1 MIKALKLMKPLLVS
15 SVLFLSVV
23 AAFAQS
29 QSTDVA
35 GQTASRDSS
44 LQLREDNI
52 PQIVAA
58 MTPEEKCMLII
69 GGRAA
74 SFNGIGFTNT
84 GVPGAAGVINGIPR
98 LGIPTIVLAD
108 GPAGLRISPVREGD
122 SRTFYCTGYP
132 IATMLSS
139 TWNLE
144 LVQEAGRNLGNE
156 VLEYGVDIL
165 LAPGANIHR
174 NPLCGRNFEY
184 YSEDPLLSGKMAA
197 AMINGIEENGVG
209 TSLKHFAV
217 NNQEFN
223 RLSNDAIVSER
234 ALREIYLRNFEI
246 AVRESQP
253 WTVMTSYNFINGEHA
268 AESKRLLTDILRD
281 EWGFEGAVMTDWNGG
296 YDDPAIIRAGNEMIQ
311 PGRDERYV
319 RLLNAVK
326 DGSLSMAVVDRT
338 VTRIL
343 ELVIRTP
350 KFKGYA
356 PSENPDLKA
365 HAQVCKKVADEGVV
379 LLKNDLEALPM
390 SKDNKIALFG
400 VTSYDFIAG
409 GTGSGN
415 VNRSYVVDLMRGL
428 SNVGFRLEP
437 ELDAFYKEYMRAEAL
452 RCERI
457 NGDNKWYIDR
467 ERAIEVIPDD
477 LIGKSASNSDVAVI
491 TIGRVFGEGK
501 DRDYYHSY
509 LLSDREK
516 ELISKVSE
524 AFHAAGK
531 KVTVILNTGGF
542 VEMTSWQDKVDAVV
556 LCWQP
561 GQEGGNTVASV
572 LSGEV
577 NPSGHLPATI
587 STDYALEPTAM
598 NFPQVYAD
606 KPFNYSY
613 YRQLTDRKLP
623 VHTVRNIDYTMYEEG
638 IYVGY
643 RYFNTFAPKAVAYP
657 FGFGLS
663 YTSFD
668 FKDMHVERTDDGWNV
683 FVTVTNTGKVS
694 GKDVVQLYVKAPKG
708 KLDKPER
715 ELKGFAKTPE
725 IAPGKSC
732 TVTVHVPEAS
742 LASYDELSSN
752 WIVDAGKYVFMASQD
767 ASDCSLKKTVRVE
780 GSVSPVEG
788 DGLKVISYNIRVGK
802 GKDGSNSWEHRR
814 HASITMLKEQMPDI
828 FGLQEALDFQVSY
841 LQENLPGYKN
851 VGVGRDDGVAKGE
864 RMSIFYNTNTVELF
878 DWGTFWLSETPEIPS
893 KGWDAAY
900 PRCATWAKMKMKD
913 SGKEFFYVNT
923 HLDHQGAES
932 QQKGLDLIVRRVAAM
947 NPAGLPMVLT
957 GDFNVEPDNP
967 VLDELD
973 TRMLSAQKSALEH
986 DVKATFNGWGSR
998 AIVID
1003 YIYFSGFSH
1012 CPEYKVLD
1020 GTYDSVPYISDH
1032 YPVMSRLKFL

>member
-1 MIKALKLMKPLLVS
+1 MESHKIKTILVS
-15 SVLFLSVV
+15 ALLACQVTSAL
-23 AAFAQS
+23 ADKAP
-29 QSTDVA
+29 
-35 GQTASRDSS
+35 
-44 LQLREDNI
+44 QLREDNI
-52 PQIVAA
+52 PEVVAA
-58 MTPEEKCMLII
+58 MTPEEKCTLII

-98 LGIPTIVLAD
+98 LGIPTVVLAD
-108 GPAGLRISPVREGD
+108 GPAGLRISPTREGD

-144 LVQEAGRNLGNE
+144 LVGEAGRNMGNE

-217 NNQEFN
+217 NNQELN
-223 RLSNDAIVSER
+223 RLSNNAIVSER
-234 ALREIYLRNFEI
+234 ALREIYLKNFEI

-296 YDDPAIIRAGNEMIQ
+296 YDDAAIVRAGNEMIQ

-319 RLLNAVK
+319 NLLNAIH
-326 DGSLSMAVVDRT
+326 DGSLSMDDVDRA

-343 ELVIRTP
+343 ELVVRTP
-350 KFKGYA
+350 KFKGYK
-356 PSENPDLKA
+356 PSESPDLKA
-365 HAQVCKKVADEGVV
+365 HAKVCKKVADEGVV
-379 LLKNDLEALPM
+379 LLKNNSAALPM
-390 SKDNKIALFG
+390 SKDNEIALFG

-415 VNRSYVVDLMRGL
+415 VNRPYVVDLMSGL

-437 ELDAFYKEYMRAEAL
+437 ELDAFYKDYMKAEAL
-452 RCERI
+452 RCESI
-457 NGDNKWYIDR
+457 NGNNKWFIDR
-467 ERAIEVIPDD
+467 ERAIEVIPDE
-477 LIGKSASNSDVAVI
+477 LIAKAAANADDAVI

-509 LLSDREK
+509 LLSEREK

-524 AFHAAGK
+524 SFHKAGK
-531 KVTVILNTGGF
+531 KVTVILNVGGL
-542 VEMTSWQDKVDAVV
+542 VEMTSWQDNVDAVV

-572 LSGEV
+572 LSGDV

-587 STDYALEPTAM
+587 STEYALEPTAK

-613 YRQLTDRKLP
+613 YRQLLDRKLP
-623 VHTVRNIDYTMYEEG
+623 LHTVRNIDYTEYEEG

-663 YTSFD
+663 YTTFSFR
-668 FKDMHVERTDDGWNV
+668 DMKVVSAGDGWD
-683 FVTVTNTGKVS
+683 VTVTVANSGKVS
-694 GKDVVQLYVKAPKG
+694 GKDVVQLYVRAPKG

-725 IAPGKSC
+725 IAPGESC
-732 TVTVHVPEAS
+732 AVTIHVPAGS
-742 LASYDELSSN
+742 LASYDEQTGS
-752 WIVDAGKYVFMASQD
+752 WVIEPGKYVFMASKD
-767 ASDCSLKKTVRVE
+767 ASDCTLKKSVNVA
-780 GSVSPVEG
+780 GS
-788 DGLKVISYNIRVGK
+788 
-802 GKDGSNSWEHRR
+802 
-814 HASITMLKEQMPDI
+814 
-828 FGLQEALDFQVSY
+828 
-841 LQENLPGYKN
+841 
-851 VGVGRDDGVAKGE
+851 
-864 RMSIFYNTNTVELF
+864 
-878 DWGTFWLSETPEIPS
+878 
-893 KGWDAAY
+893 
-900 PRCATWAKMKMKD
+900 
-913 SGKEFFYVNT
+913 
-923 HLDHQGAES
+923 GA
-932 QQKGLDLIVRRVAAM
+932 
-947 NPAGLPMVLT
+947 VL
-957 GDFNVEPDNP
+957 
-967 VLDELD
+967 
-973 TRMLSAQKSALEH
+973 
-986 DVKATFNGWGSR
+986 
-998 AIVID
+998 
-1003 YIYFSGFSH
+1003 
-1012 CPEYKVLD
+1012 
-1020 GTYDSVPYISDH
+1020 
-1032 YPVMSRLKFL
+1032 

>member
-1 MIKALKLMKPLLVS
+1 MKSHKIILVS
-15 SVLFLSVV
+15 ALLACQITSAL
-23 AAFAQS
+23 ADKAP
-29 QSTDVA
+29 
-35 GQTASRDSS
+35 
-44 LQLREDNI
+44 QLREDNI
-52 PQIVAA
+52 SEVVAA
-58 MTPEEKCMLII
+58 MTPEEKCTLII

-98 LGIPTIVLAD
+98 LGIPTVVLAD
-108 GPAGLRISPVREGD
+108 GPAGLRISPTREGD

-144 LVQEAGRNLGNE
+144 LVEEAGRNMGNE

-217 NNQEFN
+217 NNQELN
-223 RLSNDAIVSER
+223 RLSNNAIVSER
-234 ALREIYLRNFEI
+234 ALREIYLKNFEI

-296 YDDPAIIRAGNEMIQ
+296 YDDAAIVRAGNEMIQ

-319 RLLNAVK
+319 NLLNAIH
-326 DGSLSMAVVDRT
+326 DGSLSMDDVDRA

-343 ELVIRTP
+343 ELVVRTP
-350 KFKGYA
+350 KFKGYK
-356 PSENPDLKA
+356 PSESPDLKS
-365 HAQVCKKVADEGVV
+365 HAKVCKKVADEGVV
-379 LLKNDLEALPM
+379 LLKNNSAALPM
-390 SKDNKIALFG
+390 SKDNEIALFG

-415 VNRSYVVDLMRGL
+415 VNRPYVVDLMSGL

-437 ELDAFYKEYMRAEAL
+437 ELDAFYKDYMKAEAL

-457 NGDNKWYIDR
+457 NGDNKWFIDR
-467 ERAIEVIPDD
+467 ERAIEVVPDE
-477 LIGKSASNSDVAVI
+477 LIVKAAANADDAVI

-524 AFHAAGK
+524 SFHKAGK
-531 KVTVILNTGGF
+531 KVTVILNVGGL
-542 VEMTSWQDKVDAVV
+542 VEMTSWQDKVDAIV

-572 LSGEV
+572 LSGDV

-587 STDYALEPTAM
+587 STEYALEPTAK

-613 YRQLTDRKLP
+613 YRQLLDRKLP
-623 VHTVRNIDYTMYEEG
+623 LHTVRNIDYTEYEEG

-663 YTSFD
+663 YTTFD
-668 FKDMHVERTDDGWNV
+668 FNDMKVESAGDGWD
-683 FVTVTNTGKVS
+683 VTVSVTNTGKVS
-694 GKDVVQLYVKAPKG
+694 GKDVVQLYVRAPKG

-725 IAPGKSC
+725 IAPGESC
-732 TVTVHVPEAS
+732 EVTIHVPAGS
-742 LASYDELSSN
+742 LASYDERTCR
-752 WIVDAGKYVFMASQD
+752 WVVEPGKYIFMASKD
-767 ASDCSLKKTVRVE
+767 ASDCSQKKSVNVA
-780 GSVSPVEG
+780 GS
-788 DGLKVISYNIRVGK
+788 
-802 GKDGSNSWEHRR
+802 
-814 HASITMLKEQMPDI
+814 
-828 FGLQEALDFQVSY
+828 
-841 LQENLPGYKN
+841 
-851 VGVGRDDGVAKGE
+851 
-864 RMSIFYNTNTVELF
+864 
-878 DWGTFWLSETPEIPS
+878 
-893 KGWDAAY
+893 
-900 PRCATWAKMKMKD
+900 
-913 SGKEFFYVNT
+913 
-923 HLDHQGAES
+923 GA
-932 QQKGLDLIVRRVAAM
+932 
-947 NPAGLPMVLT
+947 VL
-957 GDFNVEPDNP
+957 
-967 VLDELD
+967 
-973 TRMLSAQKSALEH
+973 
-986 DVKATFNGWGSR
+986 
-998 AIVID
+998 
-1003 YIYFSGFSH
+1003 
-1012 CPEYKVLD
+1012 
-1020 GTYDSVPYISDH
+1020 
-1032 YPVMSRLKFL
+1032 

>member
-1 MIKALKLMKPLLVS
+1 MKSYKIKTILVS
-15 SVLFLSVV
+15 AILACHVTSAL
-23 AAFAQS
+23 ADKAP
-29 QSTDVA
+29 
-35 GQTASRDSS
+35 
-44 LQLREDNI
+44 QLREDNI
-52 PQIVAA
+52 AEVVAA
-58 MTPEEKCMLII
+58 MTPEEKCTLII

-98 LGIPTIVLAD
+98 LGIPTVVLAD
-108 GPAGLRISPVREGD
+108 GPAGLRISPTREGD

-144 LVQEAGRNLGNE
+144 LVEEAGRNMGNE

-217 NNQEFN
+217 NNQELN
-223 RLSNDAIVSER
+223 RLSNNAIVSER
-234 ALREIYLRNFEI
+234 ALREIYLKNFEI
-246 AVRESQP
+246 AVRESHP
-253 WTVMTSYNFINGEHA
+253 WTIMTSYNFINGEHA

-296 YDDPAIIRAGNEMIQ
+296 YDDAAIVRAGNEMIQ

-319 RLLNAVK
+319 NLLNAIH
-326 DGSLSMAVVDRT
+326 DGSLSMDDVDRT

-343 ELVIRTP
+343 ELVVRTP
-350 KFKGYA
+350 KFKGYK
-356 PSENPDLKA
+356 PSESPDLKA
-365 HAQVCKKVADEGVV
+365 HAKVCKKVADEGVV
-379 LLKNDLEALPM
+379 LLKNKSAALPM
-390 SKDNKIALFG
+390 SKDNEIALFG

-415 VNRSYVVDLMRGL
+415 VNRPYVVDLMSGL

-437 ELDAFYKEYMRAEAL
+437 ELDAFYKDYMKAEAL

-457 NGDNKWYIDR
+457 NGANKWFIDR
-467 ERAIEVIPDD
+467 ERAIEVIPDE
-477 LIGKSASNSDVAVI
+477 LIAKAAANADDAVI

-509 LLSDREK
+509 LLSEREK

-524 AFHAAGK
+524 SFHKAGK
-531 KVTVILNTGGF
+531 KVTVILNVGGL
-542 VEMTSWQDKVDAVV
+542 VEMTSWQDKVDAIV

-572 LSGEV
+572 LSGDV

-587 STDYALEPTAM
+587 STEYALEPTAK

-613 YRQLTDRKLP
+613 YRQLLDRKLP
-623 VHTVRNIDYTMYEEG
+623 LHTVRNIDYTEYEEG

-663 YTSFD
+663 YTIFD
-668 FKDMHVERTDDGWNV
+668 FNDMKVESAGDGWDV
-683 FVTVTNTGKVS
+683 TVTVTNSGKVS
-694 GKDVVQLYVKAPKG
+694 GKDVVQHYVRAPKG

-725 IAPGKSC
+725 IAPGESC
-732 TVTVHVPEAS
+732 EVTIHVPAGS
-742 LASYDELSSN
+742 LASYDEQTGS
-752 WIVDAGKYVFMASQD
+752 WVVEPGKYVFMASKD
-767 ASDCSLKKTVRVE
+767 ASDCSLKKSVNVA
-780 GSVSPVEG
+780 GS
-788 DGLKVISYNIRVGK
+788 
-802 GKDGSNSWEHRR
+802 
-814 HASITMLKEQMPDI
+814 
-828 FGLQEALDFQVSY
+828 
-841 LQENLPGYKN
+841 
-851 VGVGRDDGVAKGE
+851 
-864 RMSIFYNTNTVELF
+864 
-878 DWGTFWLSETPEIPS
+878 
-893 KGWDAAY
+893 
-900 PRCATWAKMKMKD
+900 
-913 SGKEFFYVNT
+913 
-923 HLDHQGAES
+923 GA
-932 QQKGLDLIVRRVAAM
+932 
-947 NPAGLPMVLT
+947 VL
-957 GDFNVEPDNP
+957 
-967 VLDELD
+967 
-973 TRMLSAQKSALEH
+973 
-986 DVKATFNGWGSR
+986 
-998 AIVID
+998 
-1003 YIYFSGFSH
+1003 
-1012 CPEYKVLD
+1012 
-1020 GTYDSVPYISDH
+1020 
-1032 YPVMSRLKFL
+1032 

>member
-1 MIKALKLMKPLLVS
+1 MKSHKIILVS
-15 SVLFLSVV
+15 ALLACQVTSAL
-23 AAFAQS
+23 ADKAP
-29 QSTDVA
+29 
-35 GQTASRDSS
+35 
-44 LQLREDNI
+44 QLREDNI
-52 PQIVAA
+52 SEVVAA
-58 MTPEEKCMLII
+58 MTPEEKCTLII

-98 LGIPTIVLAD
+98 LGIPTVVLAD
-108 GPAGLRISPVREGD
+108 GPAGLRISPTREGD
-122 SRTFYCTGYP
+122 TRTFYCTGYP

-144 LVQEAGRNLGNE
+144 LVEEAGRNMGNE

-217 NNQEFN
+217 NNQELN
-223 RLSNDAIVSER
+223 RLSNNAIVSER
-234 ALREIYLRNFEI
+234 ALREIYLKNFEI

-253 WTVMTSYNFINGEHA
+253 WTIMTSYNFINGEHA

-296 YDDPAIIRAGNEMIQ
+296 YDDAAIVRAGNEMIQ

-319 RLLNAVK
+319 NLLNAIH
-326 DGSLSMAVVDRT
+326 DGSLSMDDVDRA

-343 ELVIRTP
+343 ELVVRTP
-350 KFKGYA
+350 KFKGYK
-356 PSENPDLKA
+356 PSESPDLKA
-365 HAQVCKKVADEGVV
+365 HAKVCKKVADEGVV
-379 LLKNDLEALPM
+379 LLKNNSAALPM
-390 SKDNKIALFG
+390 SKDNEIALFG

-415 VNRSYVVDLMRGL
+415 VNRPYVVDLMSGL
-428 SNVGFRLEP
+428 TNVGFRLDP
-437 ELDAFYKEYMRAEAL
+437 ELDAFYKDYMKAEAV
-452 RCERI
+452 RCGRI
-457 NGDNKWYIDR
+457 NGDNKWFIDR

-477 LIGKSASNSDVAVI
+477 LIVKAAANADDAVI

-524 AFHAAGK
+524 SFHKAGK
-531 KVTVILNTGGF
+531 KVTVILNVGGL
-542 VEMTSWQDKVDAVV
+542 VEMTSWQDKVDAIV

-587 STDYALEPTAM
+587 STEYALEPTAK

-613 YRQLTDRKLP
+613 YRQLLDRKLP
-623 VHTVRNIDYTMYEEG
+623 LHTVRNIDYTEYEEG

-643 RYFNTFAPKAVAYP
+643 RYFNAFAPKAVAYP

-663 YTSFD
+663 YTTFD
-668 FKDMHVERTDDGWNV
+668 FNDMKVESAVDGWDV
-683 FVTVTNTGKVS
+683 TVTVTNTGKVS
-694 GKDVVQLYVKAPKG
+694 GKDVVQLYVRAPKG

-725 IAPGKSC
+725 IAPGESC
-732 TVTVHVPEAS
+732 EVKIHVPAGS
-742 LASYDELSSN
+742 LASYDEQTGS
-752 WIVDAGKYVFMASQD
+752 WVIEPGKYVFMASKD
-767 ASDCSLKKTVRVE
+767 ASDCSLKK
-780 GSVSPVEG
+780 SVSVA
-788 DGLKVISYNIRVGK
+788 
-802 GKDGSNSWEHRR
+802 GS
-814 HASITMLKEQMPDI
+814 
-828 FGLQEALDFQVSY
+828 
-841 LQENLPGYKN
+841 
-851 VGVGRDDGVAKGE
+851 
-864 RMSIFYNTNTVELF
+864 
-878 DWGTFWLSETPEIPS
+878 
-893 KGWDAAY
+893 
-900 PRCATWAKMKMKD
+900 
-913 SGKEFFYVNT
+913 
-923 HLDHQGAES
+923 GA
-932 QQKGLDLIVRRVAAM
+932 
-947 NPAGLPMVLT
+947 VL
-957 GDFNVEPDNP
+957 
-967 VLDELD
+967 
-973 TRMLSAQKSALEH
+973 
-986 DVKATFNGWGSR
+986 
-998 AIVID
+998 
-1003 YIYFSGFSH
+1003 
-1012 CPEYKVLD
+1012 
-1020 GTYDSVPYISDH
+1020 
-1032 YPVMSRLKFL
+1032 

>member
-1 MIKALKLMKPLLVS
+1 MESYKIKTILVS
-15 SVLFLSVV
+15 AILACRVTSAL
-23 AAFAQS
+23 ADKAP
-29 QSTDVA
+29 
-35 GQTASRDSS
+35 
-44 LQLREDNI
+44 QLREDNI
-52 PQIVAA
+52 PEVVAA
-58 MTPEEKCMLII
+58 MTPEEKCTLII

-98 LGIPTIVLAD
+98 LGIPTVVLAD
-108 GPAGLRISPVREGD
+108 GPAGLRIAPKRKGD
-122 SRTFYCTGYP
+122 TRTFYCTGYP

-144 LVQEAGRNLGNE
+144 LVEEAGRNMGNE

-217 NNQEFN
+217 NNQELN
-223 RLSNDAIVSER
+223 RLSNNAIVSER
-234 ALREIYLRNFEI
+234 ALREIYLKNFEI

-253 WTVMTSYNFINGEHA
+253 WTIMTSYNFINGEHA

-296 YDDPAIIRAGNEMIQ
+296 YDDAAIVRAGNEMIQ

-319 RLLNAVK
+319 NLLNAIH
-326 DGSLSMAVVDRT
+326 DGSLSMDDVDRA

-343 ELVIRTP
+343 ELVVRTP
-350 KFKGYA
+350 KFKGYK
-356 PSENPDLKA
+356 PSESPDLKA
-365 HAQVCKKVADEGVV
+365 HAKVCKKVADEGVV
-379 LLKNDLEALPM
+379 LLKNNSAALPM
-390 SKDNKIALFG
+390 SKDNEIALFG

-415 VNRSYVVDLMRGL
+415 VNRPYVVDLMSGL
-428 SNVGFRLEP
+428 TNVGFRLDP
-437 ELDAFYKEYMRAEAL
+437 ELDAFYKDYMKAEAV
-452 RCERI
+452 RCGRI
-457 NGDNKWYIDR
+457 NGDNKWFIDR

-477 LIGKSASNSDVAVI
+477 LIVKAAANADDAVI

-524 AFHAAGK
+524 SFHKAGK
-531 KVTVILNTGGF
+531 KVTVILNVGGL
-542 VEMTSWQDKVDAVV
+542 VEMTSWQDKVDAIV

-572 LSGEV
+572 LSGDV

-587 STDYALEPTAM
+587 STEYALEPTAK

-613 YRQLTDRKLP
+613 YRQLLDRKLP
-623 VHTVRNIDYTMYEEG
+623 LHTVRNIDYTEYEEG

-663 YTSFD
+663 YTTFD
-668 FKDMHVERTDDGWNV
+668 FNDMKVESAVDGWDV
-683 FVTVTNTGKVS
+683 TVTVTNIGKVS
-694 GKDVVQLYVKAPKG
+694 GKDVVQLYVRAPKG

-725 IAPGKSC
+725 IAPGESC
-732 TVTVHVPEAS
+732 EVKIHVPAGS
-742 LASYDELSSN
+742 LASYDEQTGS
-752 WIVDAGKYVFMASQD
+752 WVIEPGKYVFMASKD
-767 ASDCSLKKTVRVE
+767 ASDCSLKKSVNVA
-780 GSVSPVEG
+780 GS
-788 DGLKVISYNIRVGK
+788 
-802 GKDGSNSWEHRR
+802 
-814 HASITMLKEQMPDI
+814 
-828 FGLQEALDFQVSY
+828 
-841 LQENLPGYKN
+841 
-851 VGVGRDDGVAKGE
+851 
-864 RMSIFYNTNTVELF
+864 
-878 DWGTFWLSETPEIPS
+878 
-893 KGWDAAY
+893 
-900 PRCATWAKMKMKD
+900 
-913 SGKEFFYVNT
+913 
-923 HLDHQGAES
+923 GA
-932 QQKGLDLIVRRVAAM
+932 
-947 NPAGLPMVLT
+947 VL
-957 GDFNVEPDNP
+957 
-967 VLDELD
+967 
-973 TRMLSAQKSALEH
+973 
-986 DVKATFNGWGSR
+986 
-998 AIVID
+998 
-1003 YIYFSGFSH
+1003 
-1012 CPEYKVLD
+1012 
-1020 GTYDSVPYISDH
+1020 
-1032 YPVMSRLKFL
+1032 

>member
-1 MIKALKLMKPLLVS
+1 MKSHKIILVS
-15 SVLFLSVV
+15 ALLACQITSAL
-23 AAFAQS
+23 ADKAP
-29 QSTDVA
+29 
-35 GQTASRDSS
+35 
-44 LQLREDNI
+44 QLRADNI
-52 PQIVAA
+52 SEVVAA
-58 MTPEEKCMLII
+58 MTPEEKCTLII

-98 LGIPTIVLAD
+98 LGIPTVVLAD
-108 GPAGLRISPVREGD
+108 GPAGLRISPTREGD

-144 LVQEAGRNLGNE
+144 LVGEAGRNMGNE

-217 NNQEFN
+217 NNQELN
-223 RLSNDAIVSER
+223 RLSNNAIVSER
-234 ALREIYLRNFEI
+234 ALREIYLKNFEI

-296 YDDPAIIRAGNEMIQ
+296 YDDAAIVRAGNEMIQ

-319 RLLNAVK
+319 NLLNAIH
-326 DGSLSMAVVDRT
+326 DGSLSMDDVDRA

-343 ELVIRTP
+343 ELVVRTP
-350 KFKGYA
+350 KFKGYK
-356 PSENPDLKA
+356 PSESPDLKA
-365 HAQVCKKVADEGVV
+365 HAKVCKKVADEGVV
-379 LLKNDLEALPM
+379 LLKNKSAALPM
-390 SKDNKIALFG
+390 SKNNEIALFG

-415 VNRSYVVDLMRGL
+415 VNRPYVVDLMSGL

-437 ELDAFYKEYMRAEAL
+437 ELDAFYKDYMKAEAL
-452 RCERI
+452 RCARI
-457 NGDNKWYIDR
+457 NGDNKWFIDR
-467 ERAIEVIPDD
+467 ERAIEVVPDE
-477 LIGKSASNSDVAVI
+477 LIVKAAANADDAVI

-524 AFHAAGK
+524 SFHKAGK
-531 KVTVILNTGGF
+531 KVTVILNVGGL
-542 VEMTSWQDKVDAVV
+542 VEMTSWQDKVDAIV

-572 LSGEV
+572 LSGDV

-587 STDYALEPTAM
+587 STEYALEPTAK

-613 YRQLTDRKLP
+613 YRQLLDRKLP
-623 VHTVRNIDYTMYEEG
+623 LHTVRNIDYTEYEEG

-663 YTSFD
+663 YTTFD
-668 FKDMHVERTDDGWNV
+668 FNDMKVESAGDGWDV
-683 FVTVTNTGKVS
+683 TVTVTNSGKVR
-694 GKDVVQLYVKAPKG
+694 GKDVVQLYVRAPKG

-725 IAPGKSC
+725 IAPGESC
-732 TVTVHVPEAS
+732 EVTIHVPAGS
-742 LASYDELSSN
+742 LASYDEQTGS
-752 WIVDAGKYVFMASQD
+752 WVIEPGKYVFMASKD
-767 ASDCSLKKTVRVE
+767 ALDCSLKKSVNVA
-780 GSVSPVEG
+780 GS
-788 DGLKVISYNIRVGK
+788 
-802 GKDGSNSWEHRR
+802 
-814 HASITMLKEQMPDI
+814 
-828 FGLQEALDFQVSY
+828 
-841 LQENLPGYKN
+841 
-851 VGVGRDDGVAKGE
+851 
-864 RMSIFYNTNTVELF
+864 
-878 DWGTFWLSETPEIPS
+878 
-893 KGWDAAY
+893 
-900 PRCATWAKMKMKD
+900 
-913 SGKEFFYVNT
+913 
-923 HLDHQGAES
+923 GA
-932 QQKGLDLIVRRVAAM
+932 
-947 NPAGLPMVLT
+947 VL
-957 GDFNVEPDNP
+957 
-967 VLDELD
+967 
-973 TRMLSAQKSALEH
+973 
-986 DVKATFNGWGSR
+986 
-998 AIVID
+998 
-1003 YIYFSGFSH
+1003 
-1012 CPEYKVLD
+1012 
-1020 GTYDSVPYISDH
+1020 
-1032 YPVMSRLKFL
+1032 

>member
-1 MIKALKLMKPLLVS
+1 MESYKIKTILVS
-15 SVLFLSVV
+15 AILACRVTSAL
-23 AAFAQS
+23 ADKAP
-29 QSTDVA
+29 
-35 GQTASRDSS
+35 
-44 LQLREDNI
+44 QLREDNI
-52 PQIVAA
+52 PEVVAA
-58 MTPEEKCMLII
+58 MTPEEKCTLII

-98 LGIPTIVLAD
+98 LGIPTVVLAD
-108 GPAGLRISPVREGD
+108 GPAGLRIAPKRKGD
-122 SRTFYCTGYP
+122 TRTFYCTGYP

-144 LVQEAGRNLGNE
+144 LVEEAGRNMGNE

-217 NNQEFN
+217 NNQELN
-223 RLSNDAIVSER
+223 RLSNNAIVSER
-234 ALREIYLRNFEI
+234 ALREIYLKNFEI

-253 WTVMTSYNFINGEHA
+253 WTIMTSYNFINGEHA

-296 YDDPAIIRAGNEMIQ
+296 YDDAAIVRAGNEMIQ

-319 RLLNAVK
+319 NLLNAIH
-326 DGSLSMAVVDRT
+326 DGSLSMDDVDRA

-343 ELVIRTP
+343 ELVVRTP
-350 KFKGYA
+350 KFKGYK
-356 PSENPDLKA
+356 PSESPDLKA
-365 HAQVCKKVADEGVV
+365 HAKVCKKVADEGVV
-379 LLKNDLEALPM
+379 LLKNNSAALPM
-390 SKDNKIALFG
+390 SKDNEIALFG

-415 VNRSYVVDLMRGL
+415 VNRPYVVDLMSGL
-428 SNVGFRLEP
+428 TNVGFRLDP
-437 ELDAFYKEYMRAEAL
+437 ELDAFYKDYMKAEAL
-452 RCERI
+452 RCGRI
-457 NGDNKWYIDR
+457 NGDNKWFIDR

-477 LIGKSASNSDVAVI
+477 LIVKAAANADDAVI

-524 AFHAAGK
+524 SFHKAGK
-531 KVTVILNTGGF
+531 KVTVILNVGGL
-542 VEMTSWQDKVDAVV
+542 VEMTSWQDKVDAIV

-561 GQEGGNTVASV
+561 GQGGGNTVASV
-572 LSGEV
+572 LSGDV

-587 STDYALEPTAM
+587 STEYALEPTAK

-613 YRQLTDRKLP
+613 YRQLLDRKLP
-623 VHTVRNIDYTMYEEG
+623 LHTVRNIDYTEYEEG

-663 YTSFD
+663 YTTFD
-668 FKDMHVERTDDGWNV
+668 FNDMKVESAGDGWDV
-683 FVTVTNTGKVS
+683 TVTVTNTGKVS
-694 GKDVVQLYVKAPKG
+694 GKDVVQLYVRAPKG

-725 IAPGKSC
+725 IAPGESC
-732 TVTVHVPEAS
+732 EVKIHVPAGS
-742 LASYDELSSN
+742 LASYDEQTGS
-752 WIVDAGKYVFMASQD
+752 WVIEPGKYVFMASKD
-767 ASDCSLKKTVRVE
+767 ASDCSLKK
-780 GSVSPVEG
+780 SVSVA
-788 DGLKVISYNIRVGK
+788 
-802 GKDGSNSWEHRR
+802 GS
-814 HASITMLKEQMPDI
+814 
-828 FGLQEALDFQVSY
+828 
-841 LQENLPGYKN
+841 
-851 VGVGRDDGVAKGE
+851 
-864 RMSIFYNTNTVELF
+864 
-878 DWGTFWLSETPEIPS
+878 
-893 KGWDAAY
+893 
-900 PRCATWAKMKMKD
+900 
-913 SGKEFFYVNT
+913 
-923 HLDHQGAES
+923 GA
-932 QQKGLDLIVRRVAAM
+932 
-947 NPAGLPMVLT
+947 VL
-957 GDFNVEPDNP
+957 
-967 VLDELD
+967 
-973 TRMLSAQKSALEH
+973 
-986 DVKATFNGWGSR
+986 
-998 AIVID
+998 
-1003 YIYFSGFSH
+1003 
-1012 CPEYKVLD
+1012 
-1020 GTYDSVPYISDH
+1020 
-1032 YPVMSRLKFL
+1032 

>member
-1 MIKALKLMKPLLVS
+1 MESYKIKTILVS
-15 SVLFLSVV
+15 ALLACHVTSAL
-23 AAFAQS
+23 ADKAP
-29 QSTDVA
+29 
-35 GQTASRDSS
+35 
-44 LQLREDNI
+44 QLREDNI
-52 PQIVAA
+52 AEVVAA
-58 MTPEEKCMLII
+58 MTPEEKCTLII

-98 LGIPTIVLAD
+98 LGIPTVVLAD
-108 GPAGLRISPVREGD
+108 GPAGLRISPTREGD

-144 LVQEAGRNLGNE
+144 LVGEAGRNMGNE

-217 NNQEFN
+217 NNQELN
-223 RLSNDAIVSER
+223 RLSNNAIVSER
-234 ALREIYLRNFEI
+234 ALREIYLKNFEI

-296 YDDPAIIRAGNEMIQ
+296 YDDAAIVRAGNEMIQ

-319 RLLNAVK
+319 NLLNAIH
-326 DGSLSMAVVDRT
+326 DGSLSMDDVDRA

-343 ELVIRTP
+343 ELVVRTP
-350 KFKGYA
+350 KFKGYK
-356 PSENPDLKA
+356 PSESPDLKA
-365 HAQVCKKVADEGVV
+365 HAKVCKKVADEGVV
-379 LLKNDLEALPM
+379 LLKNNSAALPM
-390 SKDNKIALFG
+390 SKDNEIALFG

-415 VNRSYVVDLMRGL
+415 VNRPYVVDLMSGL

-437 ELDAFYKEYMRAEAL
+437 ELDAFYKDYMKAEAL
-452 RCERI
+452 RCARI
-457 NGDNKWYIDR
+457 NGDNKWFIDR
-467 ERAIEVIPDD
+467 ERAIEVVPDE
-477 LIGKSASNSDVAVI
+477 LIVKAAANADDAVI

-524 AFHAAGK
+524 SFHKAGK
-531 KVTVILNTGGF
+531 KVTVILNVGGL
-542 VEMTSWQDKVDAVV
+542 VEMTSWQDNVDAVV

-587 STDYALEPTAM
+587 STEYALEPTAK

-613 YRQLTDRKLP
+613 YRQLLDRKLP
-623 VHTVRNIDYTMYEEG
+623 LHTVRNIDYTEYEEG

-663 YTSFD
+663 YTTFD
-668 FKDMHVERTDDGWNV
+668 FNDMTVESAGDGWDV
-683 FVTVTNTGKVS
+683 TVTVTNSGKVR
-694 GKDVVQLYVKAPKG
+694 GKDVVQLYVRAPKG

-725 IAPGKSC
+725 IAPGESC
-732 TVTVHVPEAS
+732 AVTIHVPAGS
-742 LASYDELSSN
+742 LASYDEQTGS
-752 WIVDAGKYVFMASQD
+752 WVIEPGKYVFMASKD
-767 ASDCSLKKTVRVE
+767 ASDCTLKKSVNVA
-780 GSVSPVEG
+780 GS
-788 DGLKVISYNIRVGK
+788 
-802 GKDGSNSWEHRR
+802 
-814 HASITMLKEQMPDI
+814 
-828 FGLQEALDFQVSY
+828 
-841 LQENLPGYKN
+841 
-851 VGVGRDDGVAKGE
+851 
-864 RMSIFYNTNTVELF
+864 
-878 DWGTFWLSETPEIPS
+878 
-893 KGWDAAY
+893 
-900 PRCATWAKMKMKD
+900 
-913 SGKEFFYVNT
+913 
-923 HLDHQGAES
+923 GA
-932 QQKGLDLIVRRVAAM
+932 
-947 NPAGLPMVLT
+947 VL
-957 GDFNVEPDNP
+957 
-967 VLDELD
+967 
-973 TRMLSAQKSALEH
+973 
-986 DVKATFNGWGSR
+986 
-998 AIVID
+998 
-1003 YIYFSGFSH
+1003 
-1012 CPEYKVLD
+1012 
-1020 GTYDSVPYISDH
+1020 
-1032 YPVMSRLKFL
+1032 

>member
-1 MIKALKLMKPLLVS
+1 MESYKIKTILVS
-15 SVLFLSVV
+15 AILACHVTSAL
-23 AAFAQS
+23 ADKAP
-29 QSTDVA
+29 
-35 GQTASRDSS
+35 
-44 LQLREDNI
+44 QLREDNI
-52 PQIVAA
+52 AEVVAA
-58 MTPEEKCMLII
+58 MTPEEKCTLII

-98 LGIPTIVLAD
+98 LGIPTVVLAD
-108 GPAGLRISPVREGD
+108 GPAGLRISPTREGD

-144 LVQEAGRNLGNE
+144 LVGEAGRNMGNE

-217 NNQEFN
+217 NNQELN
-223 RLSNDAIVSER
+223 RLSNNAIVSER
-234 ALREIYLRNFEI
+234 ALREIYLKNFEI

-253 WTVMTSYNFINGEHA
+253 WTIMTSYNFINGEHA

-296 YDDPAIIRAGNEMIQ
+296 YDDAAIVRAGNEMIQ

-319 RLLNAVK
+319 NLLNAIH
-326 DGSLSMAVVDRT
+326 DGSLSMDDVDRA

-343 ELVIRTP
+343 ELVVRTP
-350 KFKGYA
+350 KFKGYK
-356 PSENPDLKA
+356 PSESPDLKA
-365 HAQVCKKVADEGVV
+365 HAKVCKKVADEGVV
-379 LLKNDLEALPM
+379 LLKNKSAALPM
-390 SKDNKIALFG
+390 SKDNEIALFG

-415 VNRSYVVDLMRGL
+415 VNRPYVVDLMSGL

-437 ELDAFYKEYMRAEAL
+437 ELDAFYKDYMKAEAL
-452 RCERI
+452 RCARI
-457 NGDNKWYIDR
+457 NGDNKWFIDR
-467 ERAIEVIPDD
+467 ERAIEVVPDE
-477 LIGKSASNSDVAVI
+477 LIVKTAANADDAVI

-509 LLSDREK
+509 LLSEREK
-516 ELISKVSE
+516 ELISKVSDC
-524 AFHAAGK
+524 FHEAGK
-531 KVTVILNTGGF
+531 KVTVILNVGGL
-542 VEMTSWQDKVDAVV
+542 VEMMSWQDKVDAIV

-572 LSGEV
+572 LSGDV

-587 STDYALEPTAM
+587 STEYALEPTAK

-613 YRQLTDRKLP
+613 YRQLLDRKLP
-623 VHTVRNIDYTMYEEG
+623 LHTVRNIDYTEYEEG

-663 YTSFD
+663 YTTFD
-668 FKDMHVERTDDGWNV
+668 FNDMTVESAGDGWDV
-683 FVTVTNTGKVS
+683 TVTVTNSGKVS
-694 GKDVVQLYVKAPKG
+694 GKDVVQLYVRAPKG

-725 IAPGKSC
+725 IAPGESC
-732 TVTVHVPEAS
+732 AVTIHVPAGS
-742 LASYDELSSN
+742 LASYDEQTGS
-752 WIVDAGKYVFMASQD
+752 WVIEPGKYLFMASKD
-767 ASDCSLKKTVRVE
+767 ASDCSLKKSVNVA
-780 GSVSPVEG
+780 GS
-788 DGLKVISYNIRVGK
+788 
-802 GKDGSNSWEHRR
+802 
-814 HASITMLKEQMPDI
+814 
-828 FGLQEALDFQVSY
+828 
-841 LQENLPGYKN
+841 
-851 VGVGRDDGVAKGE
+851 
-864 RMSIFYNTNTVELF
+864 
-878 DWGTFWLSETPEIPS
+878 
-893 KGWDAAY
+893 
-900 PRCATWAKMKMKD
+900 
-913 SGKEFFYVNT
+913 
-923 HLDHQGAES
+923 GA
-932 QQKGLDLIVRRVAAM
+932 
-947 NPAGLPMVLT
+947 VL
-957 GDFNVEPDNP
+957 
-967 VLDELD
+967 
-973 TRMLSAQKSALEH
+973 
-986 DVKATFNGWGSR
+986 
-998 AIVID
+998 
-1003 YIYFSGFSH
+1003 
-1012 CPEYKVLD
+1012 
-1020 GTYDSVPYISDH
+1020 
-1032 YPVMSRLKFL
+1032 

>member
-1 MIKALKLMKPLLVS
+1 MESHKIKTILVLALLACQVTSALADKAP
-15 SVLFLSVV
+15 
-23 AAFAQS
+23 
-29 QSTDVA
+29 
-35 GQTASRDSS
+35 
-44 LQLREDNI
+44 QLREDNI
-52 PQIVAA
+52 SEVVAA
-58 MTPEEKCMLII
+58 MTPEEKCTLII

-98 LGIPTIVLAD
+98 LGIPTVVLAD
-108 GPAGLRISPVREGD
+108 GPAGLRISPTREGD

-144 LVQEAGRNLGNE
+144 LVEEAGRNMGNE

-217 NNQEFN
+217 NNQELN
-223 RLSNDAIVSER
+223 RLSNNAIVSER
-234 ALREIYLRNFEI
+234 ALREIYLKNFEI

-296 YDDPAIIRAGNEMIQ
+296 YDDAAIVRAGNEMIQ

-319 RLLNAVK
+319 NLLNAIH
-326 DGSLSMAVVDRT
+326 DGSLSMDDVDRA

-343 ELVIRTP
+343 ELVVRTP
-350 KFKGYA
+350 KFNGYK
-356 PSENPDLKA
+356 PSESPDLKA
-365 HAQVCKKVADEGVV
+365 HAKVCKKVADEGVV
-379 LLKNDLEALPM
+379 LLKNNSAALPM
-390 SKDNKIALFG
+390 SKDNEIALFG

-415 VNRSYVVDLMRGL
+415 VNRPYVVDLMSGL

-437 ELDAFYKEYMRAEAL
+437 ELDAFYKDYMKAEAL

-457 NGDNKWYIDR
+457 NGNNKWFIDR
-467 ERAIEVIPDD
+467 ERAIEVIPDE
-477 LIGKSASNSDVAVI
+477 LIAKAAANADDAVI

-509 LLSDREK
+509 LLSEREK
-516 ELISKVSE
+516 ELISKVSDC
-524 AFHAAGK
+524 FHEAGK
-531 KVTVILNTGGF
+531 KVTVILNVGGL
-542 VEMTSWQDKVDAVV
+542 VEMTSWQDKVDAIV

-572 LSGEV
+572 LCGEV

-587 STDYALEPTAM
+587 STEYALEPTAK

-613 YRQLTDRKLP
+613 YRQLLDRKLP
-623 VHTVRNIDYTMYEEG
+623 LHTVRNIDYTEYEEG

-663 YTSFD
+663 YTIFD
-668 FKDMHVERTDDGWNV
+668 FNDMKVESAGDGWDV
-683 FVTVTNTGKVS
+683 TVTVTNTGKVS
-694 GKDVVQLYVKAPKG
+694 GKDVVQLYVRAPKG

-725 IAPGKSC
+725 IAPGESC
-732 TVTVHVPEAS
+732 EVTIHVPAGS
-742 LASYDELSSN
+742 LASYDEQTGS
-752 WIVDAGKYVFMASQD
+752 WVVEPGKYVFMASKD
-767 ASDCSLKKTVRVE
+767 ASDCTQKKSVNVGCP
-780 GSVSPVEG
+780 GSV
-788 DGLKVISYNIRVGK
+788 R
-802 GKDGSNSWEHRR
+802 
-814 HASITMLKEQMPDI
+814 
-828 FGLQEALDFQVSY
+828 
-841 LQENLPGYKN
+841 
-851 VGVGRDDGVAKGE
+851 
-864 RMSIFYNTNTVELF
+864 
-878 DWGTFWLSETPEIPS
+878 
-893 KGWDAAY
+893 
-900 PRCATWAKMKMKD
+900 
-913 SGKEFFYVNT
+913 
-923 HLDHQGAES
+923 
-932 QQKGLDLIVRRVAAM
+932 
-947 NPAGLPMVLT
+947 
-957 GDFNVEPDNP
+957 
-967 VLDELD
+967 
-973 TRMLSAQKSALEH
+973 
-986 DVKATFNGWGSR
+986 
-998 AIVID
+998 
-1003 YIYFSGFSH
+1003 
-1012 CPEYKVLD
+1012 
-1020 GTYDSVPYISDH
+1020 
-1032 YPVMSRLKFL
+1032 

>member
-1 MIKALKLMKPLLVS
+1 MESYKIKTILVS
-15 SVLFLSVV
+15 AILACHVTSAL
-23 AAFAQS
+23 ADKAP
-29 QSTDVA
+29 
-35 GQTASRDSS
+35 
-44 LQLREDNI
+44 QLREDNI
-52 PQIVAA
+52 AEVVAA
-58 MTPEEKCMLII
+58 MTPEEKCTLII

-98 LGIPTIVLAD
+98 LGIPTVVLAD
-108 GPAGLRISPVREGD
+108 GPAGLRISPTREGD
-122 SRTFYCTGYP
+122 TRTFYCTGYP

-144 LVQEAGRNLGNE
+144 LVEEAGRNMGNE

-217 NNQEFN
+217 NNQELN
-223 RLSNDAIVSER
+223 RLSNNAIVSER
-234 ALREIYLRNFEI
+234 ALREIYLKNFEI

-253 WTVMTSYNFINGEHA
+253 WTIMTSYNFINGEHA

-296 YDDPAIIRAGNEMIQ
+296 YDDAAIVRAGNEMIQ

-319 RLLNAVK
+319 NLLNAIH
-326 DGSLSMAVVDRT
+326 DGSLSMDDVDRA

-343 ELVIRTP
+343 ELVVRTP
-350 KFKGYA
+350 KFKGYK
-356 PSENPDLKA
+356 PSESPDLKA
-365 HAQVCKKVADEGVV
+365 HAKVCKKVADEGVV
-379 LLKNDLEALPM
+379 LLKNNSAALPM
-390 SKDNKIALFG
+390 SKDNEIALFG

-415 VNRSYVVDLMRGL
+415 VNRPYVVDLMSGL
-428 SNVGFRLEP
+428 TNVGFRLDP
-437 ELDAFYKEYMRAEAL
+437 ELDAFYKDYMKAEAV
-452 RCERI
+452 RCGRI
-457 NGDNKWYIDR
+457 NGDNKWFIDR

-477 LIGKSASNSDVAVI
+477 LIVKAAANADDAVI

-524 AFHAAGK
+524 SFHKAGK
-531 KVTVILNTGGF
+531 KVTVILNVGGL
-542 VEMTSWQDKVDAVV
+542 VEMTSWQDKVDAIV

-572 LSGEV
+572 LGGEV

-587 STDYALEPTAM
+587 STEYALEPTAK

-613 YRQLTDRKLP
+613 YRQLLDRKLP
-623 VHTVRNIDYTMYEEG
+623 LHTVRNIDYTEYEEG

-663 YTSFD
+663 YTTFD
-668 FKDMHVERTDDGWNV
+668 FNDMKVESAVDGWDV
-683 FVTVTNTGKVS
+683 TVTVTNTGKVS
-694 GKDVVQLYVKAPKG
+694 GKDVVQLYVRAPKG

-725 IAPGKSC
+725 IAPGESC
-732 TVTVHVPEAS
+732 EVKIHVPAGS
-742 LASYDELSSN
+742 LASYDEQTGS
-752 WIVDAGKYVFMASQD
+752 WVIEPGKYVFMASKD
-767 ASDCSLKKTVRVE
+767 ASDCSLKK
-780 GSVSPVEG
+780 SVSVA
-788 DGLKVISYNIRVGK
+788 
-802 GKDGSNSWEHRR
+802 GS
-814 HASITMLKEQMPDI
+814 
-828 FGLQEALDFQVSY
+828 
-841 LQENLPGYKN
+841 
-851 VGVGRDDGVAKGE
+851 
-864 RMSIFYNTNTVELF
+864 
-878 DWGTFWLSETPEIPS
+878 
-893 KGWDAAY
+893 
-900 PRCATWAKMKMKD
+900 
-913 SGKEFFYVNT
+913 
-923 HLDHQGAES
+923 GA
-932 QQKGLDLIVRRVAAM
+932 
-947 NPAGLPMVLT
+947 VL
-957 GDFNVEPDNP
+957 
-967 VLDELD
+967 
-973 TRMLSAQKSALEH
+973 
-986 DVKATFNGWGSR
+986 
-998 AIVID
+998 
-1003 YIYFSGFSH
+1003 
-1012 CPEYKVLD
+1012 
-1020 GTYDSVPYISDH
+1020 
-1032 YPVMSRLKFL
+1032 

>member
-1 MIKALKLMKPLLVS
+1 MESHKIKTILVS
-15 SVLFLSVV
+15 ALLACQVTSAL
-23 AAFAQS
+23 AYKAP
-29 QSTDVA
+29 
-35 GQTASRDSS
+35 
-44 LQLREDNI
+44 QLREDNI
-52 PQIVAA
+52 AEVVAA
-58 MTPEEKCMLII
+58 MTPEEKCTLII

-98 LGIPTIVLAD
+98 LGIPTVVLAD
-108 GPAGLRISPVREGD
+108 GPAGLRISPTREGD

-144 LVQEAGRNLGNE
+144 LVGEAGRNMGNE

-217 NNQEFN
+217 NNQELN
-223 RLSNDAIVSER
+223 RLSNNAVVSER
-234 ALREIYLRNFEI
+234 ALREIYLKNFEI

-296 YDDPAIIRAGNEMIQ
+296 YDDAAIVRAGNEMIQ

-319 RLLNAVK
+319 NLLNAIH
-326 DGSLSMAVVDRT
+326 DGSLSMDDVDRA

-343 ELVIRTP
+343 ELVVRTP
-350 KFKGYA
+350 KFKGYK
-356 PSENPDLKA
+356 PSESPDLKA
-365 HAQVCKKVADEGVV
+365 HAKVCKKVADEGVV
-379 LLKNDLEALPM
+379 LLKNNSAALPM
-390 SKDNKIALFG
+390 SKDNEIALFG

-415 VNRSYVVDLMRGL
+415 VNRPYVVDLMSGL

-437 ELDAFYKEYMRAEAL
+437 ELDAFYKDYMKAEAL
-452 RCERI
+452 RCARI
-457 NGDNKWYIDR
+457 NGDNKWFIDR
-467 ERAIEVIPDD
+467 ERAIEVVPDE
-477 LIGKSASNSDVAVI
+477 LIVKAAANADDAVI

-524 AFHAAGK
+524 SFHKAGK
-531 KVTVILNTGGF
+531 KVTVILNVGGL
-542 VEMTSWQDKVDAVV
+542 VEMTSWQDNVDAVV

-572 LSGEV
+572 LSGDV

-587 STDYALEPTAM
+587 STEYALEPTAK

-613 YRQLTDRKLP
+613 YRQLLDRKLP
-623 VHTVRNIDYTMYEEG
+623 LHIVRNIDYTEYEEG

-643 RYFNTFAPKAVAYP
+643 RYFNTFALKAVAYP

-663 YTSFD
+663 YTTFD
-668 FKDMHVERTDDGWNV
+668 FNDMKVESAGDGWDV
-683 FVTVTNTGKVS
+683 TVTVTNSGKVR
-694 GKDVVQLYVKAPKG
+694 GKDVVQLYVRAPKG

-725 IAPGKSC
+725 IAPGESC
-732 TVTVHVPEAS
+732 EVTIHVPAGS
-742 LASYDELSSN
+742 LASYDEQTGS
-752 WIVDAGKYVFMASQD
+752 WVVEPGKYVFMASKD
-767 ASDCSLKKTVRVE
+767 ASDCSLKKSVNVA
-780 GSVSPVEG
+780 GS
-788 DGLKVISYNIRVGK
+788 
-802 GKDGSNSWEHRR
+802 
-814 HASITMLKEQMPDI
+814 
-828 FGLQEALDFQVSY
+828 
-841 LQENLPGYKN
+841 
-851 VGVGRDDGVAKGE
+851 
-864 RMSIFYNTNTVELF
+864 
-878 DWGTFWLSETPEIPS
+878 
-893 KGWDAAY
+893 
-900 PRCATWAKMKMKD
+900 
-913 SGKEFFYVNT
+913 
-923 HLDHQGAES
+923 GA
-932 QQKGLDLIVRRVAAM
+932 
-947 NPAGLPMVLT
+947 VL
-957 GDFNVEPDNP
+957 
-967 VLDELD
+967 
-973 TRMLSAQKSALEH
+973 
-986 DVKATFNGWGSR
+986 
-998 AIVID
+998 
-1003 YIYFSGFSH
+1003 
-1012 CPEYKVLD
+1012 
-1020 GTYDSVPYISDH
+1020 
-1032 YPVMSRLKFL
+1032 

>member
-1 MIKALKLMKPLLVS
+1 MESHKINTILVS
-15 SVLFLSVV
+15 ALLACHVTSAL
-23 AAFAQS
+23 ADEAP
-29 QSTDVA
+29 
-35 GQTASRDSS
+35 
-44 LQLREDNI
+44 QLREDNI
-52 PQIVAA
+52 SEVVAA
-58 MTPEEKCMLII
+58 MTPEEKCTLII

-98 LGIPTIVLAD
+98 LGIPTVVLAD
-108 GPAGLRISPVREGD
+108 GPAGLRISPTREGD
-122 SRTFYCTGYP
+122 TRTFYCTGYP

-144 LVQEAGRNLGNE
+144 LVGEAGRNMGNE

-217 NNQEFN
+217 NNQELN
-223 RLSNDAIVSER
+223 RLSNNAIVSER
-234 ALREIYLRNFEI
+234 ALREIYLKNFEI

-253 WTVMTSYNFINGEHA
+253 WTIMTSYNFINGEHA

-296 YDDPAIIRAGNEMIQ
+296 YDDAAIVRAGNEMIQ
-311 PGRDERYV
+311 PGRDERYIN
-319 RLLNAVK
+319 LLNAIH
-326 DGSLSMAVVDRT
+326 DGSLSMDDVDRT

-343 ELVIRTP
+343 ELVVRTP
-350 KFKGYA
+350 KFKGYK
-356 PSENPDLKA
+356 PSEAPDLKA
-365 HAQVCKKVADEGVV
+365 HAKVCKKVADEGVV
-379 LLKNDLEALPM
+379 LLKNKSAALPM
-390 SKDNKIALFG
+390 SKNHEIALFG

-415 VNRSYVVDLMRGL
+415 VNRPYVVDLMSGL

-437 ELDAFYKEYMRAEAL
+437 ELDAFYKDYMKAEAL

-457 NGDNKWYIDR
+457 NGNNKWFIDR

-477 LIGKSASNSDVAVI
+477 LIAKAAANADDAVI

-509 LLSDREK
+509 LLSEREK
-516 ELISKVSE
+516 ELISKVSDS
-524 AFHAAGK
+524 FHEAGK
-531 KVTVILNTGGF
+531 KVTVILNVGGL
-542 VEMTSWQDKVDAVV
+542 VEMTSWQDKVDAIV

-572 LSGEV
+572 LCGEV

-587 STDYALEPTAM
+587 STEYTLEPTAK

-613 YRQLTDRKLP
+613 YRQLLDRKLP
-623 VHTVRNIDYTMYEEG
+623 LHTVRNIDYTEYEEG

-663 YTSFD
+663 YTTFD
-668 FKDMHVERTDDGWNV
+668 FNDMRVESVEGGWNV
-683 FVTVTNTGKVS
+683 SVMVTNTGKVS
-694 GKDVVQLYVKAPKG
+694 GKDVVQLYVRAPKG

-725 IAPGKSC
+725 IAPGESC
-732 TVTVHVPEAS
+732 EVTIHVPEGS
-742 LASYDELSSN
+742 LASFDEQTCR
-752 WIVDAGKYVFMASQD
+752 WVVEPGKYIFMASKD
-767 ASDCSLKKTVRVE
+767 ASDCSLKKSVNVAGS
-780 GSVSPVEG
+780 GSV
-788 DGLKVISYNIRVGK
+788 
-802 GKDGSNSWEHRR
+802 
-814 HASITMLKEQMPDI
+814 Q
-828 FGLQEALDFQVSY
+828 
-841 LQENLPGYKN
+841 
-851 VGVGRDDGVAKGE
+851 
-864 RMSIFYNTNTVELF
+864 
-878 DWGTFWLSETPEIPS
+878 
-893 KGWDAAY
+893 
-900 PRCATWAKMKMKD
+900 
-913 SGKEFFYVNT
+913 
-923 HLDHQGAES
+923 
-932 QQKGLDLIVRRVAAM
+932 
-947 NPAGLPMVLT
+947 
-957 GDFNVEPDNP
+957 
-967 VLDELD
+967 
-973 TRMLSAQKSALEH
+973 
-986 DVKATFNGWGSR
+986 
-998 AIVID
+998 
-1003 YIYFSGFSH
+1003 
-1012 CPEYKVLD
+1012 
-1020 GTYDSVPYISDH
+1020 
-1032 YPVMSRLKFL
+1032 

>member
-1 MIKALKLMKPLLVS
+1 MESHKIKTILVS
-15 SVLFLSVV
+15 ALLACQV
-23 AAFAQS
+23 ASALA
-29 QSTDVA
+29 DKA
-35 GQTASRDSS
+35 P
-44 LQLREDNI
+44 QLREDNI
-52 PQIVAA
+52 AEVVAA
-58 MTPEEKCMLII
+58 MTPEEKCTLII
-69 GGRAA
+69 GGKAA

-98 LGIPTIVLAD
+98 LGIPTVVLAD
-108 GPAGLRISPVREGD
+108 GPAGLRISPTREGD

-144 LVQEAGRNLGNE
+144 LVEEAGRNMGNE

-217 NNQEFN
+217 NNQELN
-223 RLSNDAIVSER
+223 RLSNNAIVSER
-234 ALREIYLRNFEI
+234 ALREIYLKNFEI

-268 AESKRLLTDILRD
+268 AESKRLLTDILRG

-296 YDDPAIIRAGNEMIQ
+296 YDDAAIVRAGNEMIQ

-319 RLLNAVK
+319 NLLNAIH
-326 DGSLSMAVVDRT
+326 DGSLSMDDVDRA

-343 ELVIRTP
+343 ELVVRTP
-350 KFKGYA
+350 KFKGYR
-356 PSENPDLKA
+356 PSESPDLKA
-365 HAQVCKKVADEGVV
+365 HAKVCKKVADEGVV
-379 LLKNDLEALPM
+379 LLKNNSAALPM
-390 SKDNKIALFG
+390 SKDNEIALFG

-415 VNRSYVVDLMRGL
+415 VNRPYVVDLMSGL

-437 ELDAFYKEYMRAEAL
+437 ELDAFYKDYMKAEAL

-457 NGDNKWYIDR
+457 NGDNKWFIDR
-467 ERAIEVIPDD
+467 ERAIEVVPDE
-477 LIGKSASNSDVAVI
+477 LIVKAAANADDAVI

-524 AFHAAGK
+524 SFHKAGK
-531 KVTVILNTGGF
+531 KVTVILNIGGL
-542 VEMTSWQDKVDAVV
+542 VEMTSWQDKVNAIV

-572 LSGEV
+572 LSGDV

-587 STDYALEPTAM
+587 STEYALEPTAK

-613 YRQLTDRKLP
+613 YRQLLDRKLP
-623 VHTVRNIDYTMYEEG
+623 LHTVRNIDYTEYEEG

-663 YTSFD
+663 YTTFD
-668 FKDMHVERTDDGWNV
+668 FNDMKVESAGDGWDV
-683 FVTVTNTGKVS
+683 SVTVTNSGKVR
-694 GKDVVQLYVKAPKG
+694 GKDVVQLYVRAPKG

-725 IAPGKSC
+725 IAPGESC
-732 TVTVHVPEAS
+732 EVTIHVPAGS
-742 LASYDELSSN
+742 LASYDEQTRR
-752 WIVDAGKYVFMASQD
+752 WVIEPGKYVFMASKD
-767 ASDCSLKKTVRVE
+767 ASDCSLKKSVNVA
-780 GSVSPVEG
+780 GS
-788 DGLKVISYNIRVGK
+788 
-802 GKDGSNSWEHRR
+802 
-814 HASITMLKEQMPDI
+814 
-828 FGLQEALDFQVSY
+828 
-841 LQENLPGYKN
+841 
-851 VGVGRDDGVAKGE
+851 
-864 RMSIFYNTNTVELF
+864 
-878 DWGTFWLSETPEIPS
+878 
-893 KGWDAAY
+893 
-900 PRCATWAKMKMKD
+900 
-913 SGKEFFYVNT
+913 
-923 HLDHQGAES
+923 GA
-932 QQKGLDLIVRRVAAM
+932 
-947 NPAGLPMVLT
+947 VL
-957 GDFNVEPDNP
+957 
-967 VLDELD
+967 
-973 TRMLSAQKSALEH
+973 
-986 DVKATFNGWGSR
+986 
-998 AIVID
+998 
-1003 YIYFSGFSH
+1003 
-1012 CPEYKVLD
+1012 
-1020 GTYDSVPYISDH
+1020 
-1032 YPVMSRLKFL
+1032 